1 MPGASGLLHPSFG
14 NSTTT
19 FIHECH
25 GADLVGLHVGISNKV
40 AVRLYCT
47 KGCGV
52 VDIMPLYYSD
62 GE

>member
-1 MPGASGLLHPSFG
+1 MPGASGSLRPSFG

-25 GADLVGLHVGISNKV
+25 GAGLVRLHVRISNEV

-47 KGCGV
+47 KGYSV
-52 VDIMPLYYSD
+52 VDIMPLYYGN